1 MNLSG
6 LNDRQREAVLQTEGA
21 VLVLAGAGSGKT
33 RVLTTRAA
41 YLIEQGT
48 APWQILALTFT
59 NKAAAEMK
67 QRIAAL
73 MPDAGEMWVSTFHAM
88 CAKLMR
94 MEGDRLG
101 YARGFSIYDA
111 TDALTVVKDCLKE
124 LDIDKDVI
132 DPRSARNAISRAKND
147 GVNPAQYVE
156 QYKQVSGSGDTVK
169 LTARVYARYEDK
181 LRASN
186 ALDFDDLLI
195 KTLLLFE
202 EYSDVLE
209 KYQRRFRY
217 IMVDEYQDTNAVQ
230 YRIVRLLAGGHGN
243 IFVVGDDDQS
253 IYGWRGADIS
263 NILDFEKDFKG
274 AKVIRLEQNYRSHQG
289 ILDAANGVI
298 RNNSARMGKELWSSM
313 TTGQKP
319 LEFQAESDIEEAQF
333 VAEKVASLLREGK
346 YTAADIAVL
355 YRVNSQSRVLEN
367 KFKERGVPYV
377 IYGGQSFYDRKE
389 IKDVLAYLNLL
400 CNPSADLC
408 FMRAVGVPR
417 RGIGEASLGKL
428 NEAAQESQCSLM
440 RMSREADTLLAK
452 KTADALK
459 SFVDMMDGI
468 RAQMSQRTVLQT
480 VEKVIDASGL
490 RAALM
495 ADTTAEGRM
504 RVLNVEEFLRSVSD
518 FEREAGEGASLEAF
532 LERNALVSD
541 VDNVGDE
548 DDKIMMM
555 TLHSAKGLEFP
566 IVFMVGLQEGLL
578 PHQISL
584 MDGDVEEERRLCY
597 VGMTR
602 AKKRLY
608 LTWSTTRFVR
618 VGAGFERME
627 AKRSRFLGEVPEGC
641 MEPAGVKRNAPAFYS
656 NEPTSHSPYSFAQG
670 RVKMPVAAGPK
681 AKAQHSPDEFVTGRM
696 VAHPKF
702 GRGQIVSTNG
712 AGEEKIAVVRFDTA
726 GEKKMFVAFAPL
738 EIV

>member
-1 MNLSG
+1 MDLSG
-6 LNDRQREAVLQTEGA
+6 LNERQREAVLQTEGA

-33 RVLTTRAA
+33 RVLTMRAA
-41 YLIEQGT
+41 HLIEQGV

-59 NKAAAEMK
+59 NKAAQEMK
-67 QRIAAL
+67 ERIAAL
-73 MPDAGEMWVSTFHAM
+73 VPDAKDMWVSTFHAM

-132 DPRSARNAISRAKND
+132 DPRGARSAISRAKND
-147 GVNPAQYVE
+147 GVSPAQYR
-156 QYKQVSGSGDTVK
+156 QVFGEGDNVK

-186 ALDFDDLLI
+186 ALDFDDLLL
-195 KTLLLFE
+195 KTLLLFD
-202 EYSDVLE
+202 EYPDVLE
-209 KYQRRFRY
+209 QYRRRFSY

-230 YRIVRLLAGGHGN
+230 YRIVQLLAKGHGN
-243 IFVVGDDDQS
+243 LFVVGDDDQS

-263 NILDFEKDFKG
+263 NILDFEKDFPG
-274 AKVIRLEQNYRSHQG
+274 ARVIRLEQNYRSHQG

-298 RNNSARMGKELWSSM
+298 RHNRSRMGKELWSAAA
-313 TTGQKP
+313 TGQKP
-319 LEFQAESDIEEAQF
+319 LEFQAESDLEEAQF
-333 VAEKVASLLREGK
+333 VAEKAASLLREGK
-346 YTAADIAVL
+346 YSASDIAVL

-367 KFKERGVPYV
+367 KLKERGVPYV

-389 IKDVLAYLNLL
+389 IKDILAYLNLL

-408 FMRAVGVPR
+408 FMRAIGVPR

-428 NEAAQESQCSLM
+428 YAAAQDKTCSLM
-440 RMSREADTLLAK
+440 QMCREADAILPK
-452 KTADALK
+452 RTAEALK
-459 SFVDMMDGI
+459 GFAEMMDGI
-468 RAQMSQRTVLQT
+468 AAKMDERTVLQT
-480 VEKVIDASGL
+480 VERVVELSGM

-495 ADTTAEGRM
+495 SDTTAEGRM

-532 LERNALVSD
+532 LERNALISD
-541 VDNVGDE
+541 VDAVGDE
-548 DDKIMMM
+548 DGKIMMM

-566 IVFMVGLQEGLL
+566 VVFIVGMQEGLL

-608 LTWSTTRFVR
+608 LTWSTSRFIR
-618 VGAGFERME
+618 SGAGFERVE
-627 AKRSRFLGEVPEGC
+627 AKRSRFLEEVPEGC
-641 MEPAGVKRNAPAFYS
+641 MEPAGVKRNAPTFFS
-656 NEPTSHSPYSFAQG
+656 HEPASHSPYSFAQG
-670 RVKMPVAAGPK
+670 RMKMPSAANPK
-681 AKAQHSPDEFVTGRM
+681 PKAQHAPGEFVAGRE
-696 VAHPKF
+696 VRHPKF

-712 AGEEKIAVVRFDTA
+712 EGEEKIAVVRFDAA

>member
-6 LNDRQREAVLQTEGA
+6 LNDKQREAVLQTEGA

-73 MPDAGEMWVSTFHAM
+73 VPDAGEMWVSTFHAM

-111 TDALTVVKDCLKE
+111 TDALTVVKECLKE
-124 LDIDKDVI
+124 LDIDKDVL

-156 QYKQVSGSGDTVK
+156 QYKQVSANGDTVK

-186 ALDFDDLLI
+186 ALDFDDLLS
-195 KTLLLFE
+195 KTLLLFD
-202 EYSDVLE
+202 EYPDVLE

-230 YRIVRLLAGGHGN
+230 YRIVKLLAGGHGN

-313 TTGQKP
+313 STGQKP
-319 LEFQAESDIEEAQF
+319 LEFQAESDLEEAQF

-367 KFKERGVPYV
+367 KLKERGVPYV
-377 IYGGQSFYDRKE
+377 IYGGQSFYERKE

-408 FMRAVGVPR
+408 FIRAVGVPR

-428 NEAAQESQCSLM
+428 TEAAQERQCSLM
-440 RMSREADTLLAK
+440 YLSREADGLSK
-452 KTADALK
+452 KAADALK
-459 SFVDMMDGI
+459 GFADMMDGI
-468 RAQMSQRTVLQT
+468 RAQMEHRTVLQT

-532 LERNALVSD
+532 LERNALISD

-618 VGAGFERME
+618 AGAGFERME

-641 MEPAGVKRNAPAFYS
+641 MEPAGVKRNAPSFFS
-656 NEPTSHSPYSFAQG
+656 NEPASHSPYSFAQG
-670 RVKMPVAAGPK
+670 RVKMPSAAEPK
-681 AKAQHSPDEFVTGRM
+681 AKAQHSPDEFVTGRV

-712 AGEEKIAVVRFDTA
+712 AGDEKIAVVRFDTA

-738 EIV
+738 DIV

>member
-1 MNLSG
+1 MDLSG
-6 LNDRQREAVLQTEGA
+6 LNERQREAVLQTQGA

-33 RVLTTRAA
+33 RVLTMRAA
-41 YLIEQGT
+41 YLMEQGA

-67 QRIAAL
+67 QRIAL
-73 MPDAGEMWVSTFHAM
+73 LTPDAQDMWVSTFHAM

-94 MEGDRLG
+94 MEGERLG

-111 TDALTVVKDCLKE
+111 TDALTVVKEALKE
-124 LDIDKDVI
+124 LDIDKDVL

-147 GVNPAQYVE
+147 GVSPAQYRQE
-156 QYKQVSGSGDTVK
+156 YGEGDNVK
-169 LTARVYARYEDK
+169 LTARVYARYEDR

-186 ALDFDDLLI
+186 ALDFDDLLL
-195 KTLLLFE
+195 KTLLLFD
-202 EYSDVLE
+202 EYPDVLE

-230 YRIVRLLAGGHGN
+230 YRIVRLLAKGHGN
-243 IFVVGDDDQS
+243 LFVVGDDDQS

-263 NILDFEKDFKG
+263 NILDFEKDFPG
-274 AKVIRLEQNYRSHQG
+274 ACVIRLEQNYRSHQG

-298 RNNSARMGKELWSSM
+298 RHNRSRMGKELWSSVAA
-313 TTGQKP
+313 GQKP
-319 LEFQAESDIEEAQF
+319 LEFQAESDLEEAQF

-346 YTAADIAVL
+346 YAACDIAVL

-367 KFKERGVPYV
+367 KLKERGVPYV

-400 CNPSADLC
+400 CNPNADLC

-428 NEAAQESQCSLM
+428 YAASQELQLPLM
-440 RMSREADTLLAK
+440 RMCFQADGLLPK
-452 KTADALK
+452 KTAETLK
-459 SFVDMMDGI
+459 GFADMLSGI
-468 RAQMSQRTVLQT
+468 SAQMEQRTVLQT
-480 VEKVIDASGL
+480 VERILDLSGM

-504 RVLNVEEFLRSVSD
+504 RVLNVEEFLRSVAD
-518 FEREAGEGASLEAF
+518 FEREAGEAASLEAF
-532 LERNALVSD
+532 LERNALISD
-541 VDNVGDE
+541 VDAVGDE
-548 DDKIMMM
+548 DDKIMLM

-608 LTWSTTRFVR
+608 LTWSTSRFVR
-618 VGAGFERME
+618 TGAGFERME
-627 AKRSRFLGEVPEGC
+627 ARRSRFMDEVPDGC
-641 MEPAGVKRNAPAFYS
+641 MEPAGVKRNASVFFLTRTGQPKPVFIRKRSCSYAVCGGDQAES
-656 NEPTSHSPYSFAQG
+656 AVCTG
-670 RVKMPVAAGPK
+670 RVC
-681 AKAQHSPDEFVTGRM
+681 GRTRGEAPQ
-696 VAHPKF
+696 VWPGADHLHKRR
-702 GRGQIVSTNG
+702 GRREDRGG
-712 AGEEKIAVVRFDTA
+712 A
-726 GEKKMFVAFAPL
+726 L
-738 EIV
+738 

>member
-6 LNDRQREAVLQTEGA
+6 LNDRQRQAVLQTEGA

-41 YLIEQGT
+41 QLIEQGV

-59 NKAAAEMK
+59 NKAAEEMK
-67 QRIAAL
+67 QRIAML
-73 MPDAGEMWVSTFHAM
+73 VPDVQDMWVSTFHAM
-88 CAKLMR
+88 CARLMR
-94 MEGDRLG
+94 MEGERLG
-101 YARGFSIYDA
+101 YERGFSIYDA

-132 DPRSARNAISRAKND
+132 DPRGARSAISRAKND
-147 GVNPAQYVE
+147 GVSPAQY
-156 QYKQVSGSGDTVK
+156 KQTYGGGDNVK

-186 ALDFDDLLI
+186 ALDFDDLLL
-195 KTLLLFE
+195 KTLLLFD
-202 EYSDVLE
+202 EYPEVLE

-230 YRIVRLLAGGHGN
+230 YRIVKLLAQGHGN
-243 IFVVGDDDQS
+243 LFVVGDDDQS

-263 NILDFEKDFKG
+263 NILDFEKDFPG
-274 AKVIRLEQNYRSHQG
+274 ACVIRLEQNYRSHQG

-298 RNNSARMGKELWSSM
+298 RHNRSRMGKELWSSVA
-313 TTGQKP
+313 TGQKP
-319 LEFQAESDIEEAQF
+319 LEFQAESDLEEAQF
-333 VAEKVASLLREGK
+333 VAEKAASLLREGK
-346 YTAADIAVL
+346 YTASDIAVL

-367 KFKERGVPYV
+367 KLKERGVPYV
-377 IYGGQSFYDRKE
+377 IYGGQSFYERKE

-408 FMRAVGVPR
+408 FMRATQVPR

-428 NEAAQESQCSLM
+428 YTAAQERQLPLM
-440 RMSREADTLLAK
+440 RMSREADGILPK
-452 KTADALK
+452 KAADALRA
-459 SFVDMMDGI
+459 FVDMMDGI
-468 RAQMSQRTVLQT
+468 ASQMEERTVLQT
-480 VEKVIDASGL
+480 VERVVDASGL
-490 RAALM
+490 RMALM
-495 ADTTAEGRM
+495 SDTSAEGRM

-518 FEREAGEGASLEAF
+518 FEREAGEGASLESF
-532 LERNALVSD
+532 LERNALISD
-541 VDNVGDE
+541 VDAVGDE
-548 DDKIMMM
+548 DDKIMLM

-566 IVFMVGLQEGLL
+566 VVFIVGMQEGLL

-608 LTWSTTRFVR
+608 LTWSTSRFIR
-618 VGAGFERME
+618 TGSGFERVE
-627 AKRSRFLGEVPEGC
+627 AKRSRFLEEVPDGC
-641 MEPAGVKRNAPAFYS
+641 MEPAGVKRNAPVFFPH
-656 NEPTSHSPYSFAQG
+656 EPMSQSPYSFASG
-670 RVKMPVAAGPK
+670 RMKMGAAAEPK
-681 AKAQHSPDEFVTGRM
+681 PKAQHASNEFVAGL
-696 VAHPKF
+696 VVKHPKF
-702 GRGQIVSTNG
+702 GRGQILSTNG
-712 AGEEKIAVVRFDTA
+712 EGEEKIAVVRFDTA

-738 EIV
+738 EIQ

>member
-1 MNLSG
+1 MDLSG
-6 LNDRQREAVLQTEGA
+6 LNERQREAVLQTEGA

-33 RVLTTRAA
+33 RVLTMRAA
-41 YLIEQGT
+41 HLTEQGV

-59 NKAAAEMK
+59 NKAAAEMRD
-67 QRIAAL
+67 RIAVL
-73 MPDAGEMWVSTFHAM
+73 VPDAGDMWVSTFHAM
-88 CAKLMR
+88 CAKLLR
-94 MEGDRLG
+94 VEGDRLG

-132 DPRSARNAISRAKND
+132 DPRGARSAISRAKND
-147 GVNPAQYVE
+147 GVNPAQY
-156 QYKQVSGSGDTVK
+156 KQTFGEGDNVK

-186 ALDFDDLLI
+186 ALDFDDLLL
-195 KTLLLFE
+195 KTLMLFD
-202 EYSDVLE
+202 EYPDVLE
-209 KYQRRFRY
+209 KYRRRFRY

-230 YRIVRLLAGGHGN
+230 YQIVRLLAKGHGN

-263 NILDFEKDFKG
+263 NILDFEKDFPG

-298 RNNSARMGKELWSSM
+298 RNNHSRMGKELWSSV

-319 LEFQAESDIEEAQF
+319 LEFQAESDLEEAQF
-333 VAEKVASLLREGK
+333 VAEKAASLLREGK
-346 YTAADIAVL
+346 FAASDIAVL

-367 KFKERGVPYV
+367 KLKERGVPYV

-389 IKDVLAYLNLL
+389 IKDILAYLNLL

-417 RGIGEASLGKL
+417 RGIGEASMGKL
-428 NEAAQESQCSLM
+428 YAAAQERQFSLM
-440 RMSREADTLLAK
+440 RMCREAEQVLTK

-459 SFVDMMDGI
+459 AFVDMIDGI
-468 RAQMSQRTVLQT
+468 ASQMSQRTVLQT
-480 VEKVIDASGL
+480 VERVVDLSGM

-495 ADTTAEGRM
+495 SDTSAEGRM

-532 LERNALVSD
+532 LERNALISD
-541 VDNVGDE
+541 VDSVGDE

-566 IVFMVGLQEGLL
+566 VVFIVGVQEGLL

-608 LTWSTTRFVR
+608 LTWSTSRLVR
-618 VGAGFERME
+618 TGGGFERME
-627 AKRSRFLGEVPEGC
+627 AKRSRFLEEVPDGC
-641 MEPAGVKRNAPAFYS
+641 MEPAGVKRNAPAFFS
-656 NEPTSHSPYSFAQG
+656 HEPLSHSAYSFAQG
-670 RVKMPVAAGPK
+670 GVKMAPSAEPR
-681 AKAQHSPDEFVTGRM
+681 AKAQHKPDEFMTGR
-696 VAHPKF
+696 VVKHPKF
-702 GRGQIVSTNG
+702 GRGQIMSTNG
-712 AGEEKIAVVRFDTA
+712 EGEEKIAVVRFDTA

-738 EIV
+738 EIE

>member
-1 MNLSG
+1 MDFSG
-6 LNDRQREAVLQTEGA
+6 LNEKQREAVERTEGA

-33 RVLTTRAA
+33 RVLTMRAA
-41 YLIEQGT
+41 YLIEQGV

-59 NKAAAEMK
+59 NKASAEMK
-67 QRIAAL
+67 NRIAVL
-73 MPDAGEMWVSTFHAM
+73 VPDARDMWVSTFHAM
-88 CAKLMR
+88 CAKLLR
-94 MEGDRLG
+94 MEGDKLG
-101 YARGFSIYDA
+101 YTRGFSIYDA
-111 TDALTVVKDCLKE
+111 SDAQSVVKECLKE
-124 LDIDKDVI
+124 LDIAKEVL
-132 DPRSARNAISRAKND
+132 DPRSCRSSISRAKND
-147 GVNPAQYVE
+147 GVNPAKYRQEY
-156 QYKQVSGSGDTVK
+156 GDGEIVA

-181 LRASN
+181 LRSSN
-186 ALDFDDLLI
+186 ALDFDDLLL
-195 KTLLLFE
+195 KTLHLFD
-202 EYSDVLE
+202 EYPDVLE

-230 YRIVRLLAGGHGN
+230 YRIVRLLAKGHGN

-274 AKVIRLEQNYRSHQG
+274 ARVIRLEQNYRSHQG

-298 RNNSARMGKELWSSM
+298 RHNRKRMGKELWSCV
-313 TTGQKP
+313 TAGQKP
-319 LEFQAESDIEEAQF
+319 LEFQAESDMEEAQF

-346 YTAADIAVL
+346 YTASDIAVL

-367 KFKERGVPYV
+367 KLKERGVPYV
-377 IYGGQSFYDRKE
+377 IYGGQSFYERRE
-389 IKDVLAYLNLL
+389 IKDILAYLNLL

-428 NEAAQESQCSLM
+428 YTLSQEKCCPLMQASHHADGLLPKRAAEAL
-440 RMSREADTLLAK
+440 R
-452 KTADALK
+452 
-459 SFVDMMDGI
+459 SFVDMINGIAAKMD
-468 RAQMSQRTVLQT
+468 QRTVLQT
-480 VEKVIDASGL
+480 VERVVEASGM

-504 RVLNVEEFLRSVSD
+504 RVLNVEEFLRSVAD
-518 FEREAGEGASLEAF
+518 FEREAGEGASLGAF
-532 LERNALVSD
+532 LERNALIAD
-541 VDNVGDE
+541 VDAVGEE
-548 DDKIMMM
+548 DDKIMLM

-566 IVFMVGLQEGLL
+566 IVFVVGLQEGLL

-584 MDGDVEEERRLCY
+584 AEGDVEEERRLCY

-608 LTWSTTRFVR
+608 LTWSSTRYVR
-618 VGAGFERME
+618 AGAGFERYNAE
-627 AKRSRFLGEVPEGC
+627 PSRFLKEIPEGC
-641 MEPAGVKRNAPAFYS
+641 MEPAGVKRNATAYFSQEPAS
-656 NEPTSHSPYSFAQG
+656 QSPYSFAGG
-670 RVKMPVAAGPK
+670 RVKMPPAAAPK
-681 AKAQHSPDEFVTGRM
+681 SKAQHAPVEFVAGR
-696 VAHPKF
+696 VVTHPKF

-712 AGEEKIAVVRFDTA
+712 EGDEKIAVVRFDTA

-738 EIV
+738 EIQ